1 MTFTIVFIYIENTFS
16 KSLKLL
22 HWIYAQHWTVSMPM
36 DIVTF
41 LLRIVDQ
48 LVTEKLTRIQATVEL
63 TSEKNI

>member
-1 MTFTIVFIYIENTFS
+1 
-16 KSLKLL
+16 
-22 HWIYAQHWTVSMPM
+22 M